1 MAVAVH
7 TEESTRPWWR
17 HGLVWLVIGLPLS
30 AVVAGTITAVIAVRG
45 ADPEVER
52 PAVVQQRV
60 DAKDPAAPAV
70 RACNHAATPPRS
82 AP

>member
-1 MAVAVH
+1 MEVVLPAGQAG
-7 TEESTRPWWR
+7 RPWWR

-60 DAKDPAAPAV
+60 DAKDPAAPALKA
-70 RACNHAATPPRS
+70 RNHAATPPRT